1 MSFTP
6 KEIQY
11 SSAKKSI
18 AKNSSLYNIRKISVF
33 FAVAGV
39 ERSCNKKEFTSNKK
53 LIFSHFFGVVIIT
66 KHNRAKSGEILM
78 LINPLS
84 LTRREKL
91 QKNQIHKKAGL
102 TVGII
107 HTYIKTFLILCTC
120 SFGDC
125 LSYKKSSQ
133 TLTFVQFSTKTHCIA
148 KLFRKEWIYDK
159 LERIKWAHKLYL
171 LNSPEHYPFIF
182 EKKMF
187 CVFWTFIAKR

>member
-1 MSFTP
+1 
-6 KEIQY
+6 
-11 SSAKKSI
+11 
-18 AKNSSLYNIRKISVF
+18 
-33 FAVAGV
+33 
-39 ERSCNKKEFTSNKK
+39 
-53 LIFSHFFGVVIIT
+53 
-66 KHNRAKSGEILM
+66 M

-91 QKNQIHKKAGL
+91 QKNQMHKKAGL
-102 TVGII
+102 TVGIL

-120 SFGDC
+120 SFC

-159 LERIKWAHKLYL
+159 LERMKWAHKLYL

-182 EKKMF
+182 EKKNVLCLLNF
-187 CVFWTFIAKR
+187 HCKKIKNIHTLSSAKKTWICLYRRNSEHAVNRSAKTRMKQKLI